1 MNVVYICTCI
11 YMYLLFVIVFESIF
25 VAFFQSTE
33 GQVDLRG
40 PPYLSP
46 SQRHLCTCVYMELMF
61 VYLNNEGG
69 KERGREGE
77 GGREGGRER
86 ERQEYLCWWI
96 KHPLFS
102 RLLLIGNNGLHEFMS
117 DGGLHGLQQ

>member
-1 MNVVYICTCI
+1 
-11 YMYLLFVIVFESIF
+11 MYLLFVIVFESIF

-77 GGREGGRER
+77 GGRETRVPVLVDQTPTVLSASPHR
-86 ERQEYLCWWI
+86 
-96 KHPLFS
+96 
-102 RLLLIGNNGLHEFMS
+102 
-117 DGGLHGLQQ
+117 